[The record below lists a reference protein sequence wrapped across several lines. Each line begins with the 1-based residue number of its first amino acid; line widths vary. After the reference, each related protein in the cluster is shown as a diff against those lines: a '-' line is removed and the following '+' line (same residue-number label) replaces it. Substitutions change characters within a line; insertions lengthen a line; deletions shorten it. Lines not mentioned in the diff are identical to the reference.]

1 MPYATNP
8 LDGIRT
14 YFEDEG
20 GSGPPVLVYPGF
32 TDPVEYARTSPLVQ
46 GLEDRFRLVFA
57 DHRGQG
63 RSDKPRDVGSYT
75 LRTRVADAAAVL
87 DSLRIE
93 RAHYLGFSWGARLW
107 FAMGEH
113 APERLLS
120 LVLCGN
126 QPYEWPVGG
135 PMWNAVS
142 EALAVGKRD
151 GMGAFVVHWELSIG
165 ERFPEPARTWMLQND
180 PLALYA
186 AFRSA
191 SLEGPIS
198 ADLTGWR
205 VPCLI
210 YVGAEDE
217 MYDGAARAASE
228 IPNATFLSLPGHT
241 HFSAER
247 VGDQLLARVVDHF
260 LSASSSP

>member
-1 MPYATNP
+1 MLMPYAINP

-32 TDPVEYARTSPLVQ
+32 TDPVEYARTSPLVR
-46 GLEDRFRLVFA
+46 GLEGRFRLVFA

-63 RSDKPRDVGSYT
+63 RSDKPRDVGSYS

-93 RAHYLGFSWGARLW
+93 RAHYLGFSWGARLG

-142 EALAVGKRD
+142 EALAVGNRD

-165 ERFPEPARTWMLQND
+165 ERFQSRPERGCCRTILWPFMRPFD
-180 PLALYA
+180 RRP
-186 AFRSA
+186 
-191 SLEGPIS
+191 
-198 ADLTGWR
+198 
-205 VPCLI
+205 
-210 YVGAEDE
+210 
-217 MYDGAARAASE
+217 
-228 IPNATFLSLPGHT
+228 
-241 HFSAER
+241 
-247 VGDQLLARVVDHF
+247 
-260 LSASSSP
+260 